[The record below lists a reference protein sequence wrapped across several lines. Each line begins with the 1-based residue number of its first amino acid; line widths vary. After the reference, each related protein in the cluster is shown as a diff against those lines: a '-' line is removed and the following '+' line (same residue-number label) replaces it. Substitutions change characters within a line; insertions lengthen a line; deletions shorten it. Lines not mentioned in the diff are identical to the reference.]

1 MGLCEEGLQS
11 SGKGLGM
18 EGREVDCSSSSRRSF
33 WAGDGGE
40 ELLVSFCALP

>member
-33 WAGDGGE
+33 LGREVEGT
-40 ELLVSFCALP
+40 S